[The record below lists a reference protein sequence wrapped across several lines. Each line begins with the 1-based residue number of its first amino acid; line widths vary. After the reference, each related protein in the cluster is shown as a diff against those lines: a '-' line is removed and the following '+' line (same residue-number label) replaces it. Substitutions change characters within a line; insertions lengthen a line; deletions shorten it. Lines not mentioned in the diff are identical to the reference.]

1 MMDKKTL
8 YTIDYYEKEDFINQ
22 SEIDKLIGSIDK
34 NSLIDYDYIEGNA
47 KTSIGV
53 SQSQF
58 LDFHKDLEDRIVKEM
73 PVKNQRLAES
83 WCTIQK
89 ENSTLK
95 WHQHPNSIISGI
107 LYLKVDWDS
116 SKLVFQNP
124 TSMEGQVKEI
134 QPTPGLL
141 LMWPSYLMHGSGV
154 TIKKSKERIII

>member
-8 YTIDYYEKEDFINQ
+8 FTIDYYEKEDFINQ

-89 ENSTLK
+89 E
-95 WHQHPNSIISGI
+95 
-107 LYLKVDWDS
+107 
-116 SKLVFQNP
+116 
-124 TSMEGQVKEI
+124 
-134 QPTPGLL
+134 
-141 LMWPSYLMHGSGV
+141 
-154 TIKKSKERIII
+154 KSRL